1 MDNDKQESFQSKL
14 EKLMANESQKKVTV
28 EPIHIDSFLNENFY
42 NESFLENC
50 NQLKQQLLNEKS
62 IIIKLLDELNDKSSI
77 NILLDDGKK
86 GLNQLKELSEKRKE
100 ISLELDKQTKLTS
113 IDNLSKYTNLINQ
126 LTRIKKY
133 FQLLLII
140 HMFYSKVKLCIDQ
153 SLLSLSLK
161 PFINLI
167 ELQNNLNSLKVPTG
181 PRIIDHEE
189 RIDQMFPHLTKV
201 VDHVVGDTCKVLE
214 TKMRQ
219 ALILSLK
226 EINWI
231 NISNNNTNNNPN
243 NNNNLNN
250 NDNNNNPNNNSNNN
264 KNNNNKNNDDNNNN
278 NNNTASISTPND
290 NTNNNVSN
298 SDDKKKNNKNKNNK
312 NIKNKNKKNNNDKD
326 DNSNKDDNENNSDNN
341 NINNNNDN
349 NNSNNE
355 NKDDKN
361 NINDNKDHDKDNK
374 NKNDK
379 DNNLNNEEKQ
389 LIDKEEEEAK
399 NKINIRDR
407 FISNFTNL
415 TLLQLAVQK
424 YQKKLSD
431 ESASIKEKINEN
443 SIQKNESNK
452 LWSINLIL
460 QPLIKGFKYHFQSER
475 VTNFIE
481 KPEWAIHYVKKMIRE
496 YSRYLCMLQDSLEE
510 SEVHYIDLHQWFIA
524 GLVETVKNKFRGEIK
539 LFLERPDH
547 YKRYFYH
554 TMEEIVEFQR
564 FLLEEYQY
572 PNPIELGN
580 VKGGIEMGLINDVGI
595 IPVPFSI
602 FQENSIFNRWL
613 NLEIENC
620 DQRFQQLYMN
630 SNDRFQLYYRD
641 EFPDLDQ
648 LRPTNSAYE
657 LISVLSSL
665 TERYQ
670 LLTDVSYQ
678 FEFFIQIQI
687 NLLLRYK
694 NELKSII
701 SLLNIND
708 DDNLHDLCFIFNSLN
723 YCIKV
728 LKEWDDQLIFIEIYE
743 YMNSEKAKQDE
754 YSLSNSVTTKGDE
767 DYSAFSVMISDYK
780 TLIKSLKKKI
790 IKGLFI
796 SFASKINNYLK
807 KGTFSINT
815 NNSGSSSG
823 SGSGS
828 GGLISSSISGITSKS
843 IFSFSNLKQK
853 SKQLIDPSQQQS
865 PQQQQQQTQQ
875 SQSNQSQ
882 DKEINNEQQIKED
895 ELQQK
900 QQQDNENY
908 TQYDVSNEIS
918 NGLST
923 LRYQLGIIYRS
934 LTPTKL
940 ASIWKKLLLKIDK
953 YLFNLLLNYQPK
965 FTENDGKQF
974 SKDIKTCL
982 LIFNT
987 FSNTPENYLKRVL
1000 ESTILL
1006 RMSNQDITTFKNE
1019 FSSKLKVNLED
1030 ELLQKYKIHN
1040 LTNDQIS
1047 KIINLRI

>member
-1 MDNDKQESFQSKL
+1 MDNGNQNDSFQLKL
-14 EKLMANESQKKVTV
+14 EKLMASESHKKVTV
-28 EPIHIDSFLNENFY
+28 EPINIDSFLDENFY

-50 NQLKQQLLNEKS
+50 NQLKQKLLNEKS

-77 NILLDDGKK
+77 NILFDDGKK
-86 GLNQLKELSEKRKE
+86 GLDQLKEISEKRKE
-100 ISLELDKQTKLTS
+100 ISLELGKQTKLTS

-189 RIDQMFPHLTKV
+189 RIDQIFPHLTKV

-219 ALILSLK
+219 ALLLSLK

-231 NISNNNTNNNPN
+231 NISNYNNN
-243 NNNNLNN
+243 NN
-250 NDNNNNPNNNSNNN
+250 NDNNNNNS
-264 KNNNNKNNDDNNNN
+264 NN
-278 NNNTASISTPND
+278 NNNTSTTTTSTSTSTTTSTSND
-290 NTNNNVSN
+290 NKSNNNNNSN
-298 SDDKKKNNKNKNNK
+298 DDNKKKNNKNKNNK
-312 NIKNKNKKNNNDKD
+312 NKKNNKD
-326 DNSNKDDNENNSDNN
+326 DNSNKGDNNETSNNIDNNDDGSNNNNNNEINKNNNNSEINNKDNKD
-341 NINNNNDN
+341 NINNED
-349 NNSNNE
+349 
-355 NKDDKN
+355 
-361 NINDNKDHDKDNK
+361 
-374 NKNDK
+374 
-379 DNNLNNEEKQ
+379 KQ
-389 LIDKEEEEAK
+389 LIDKEKEEAR

-424 YQKKLSD
+424 YQKKLND
-431 ESASIKEKINEN
+431 ESTIKDNQNEN
-443 SIQKNESNK
+443 YNNNNNQNNQKEQMNESNK

-510 SEVHYIDLHQWFIA
+510 NKVYYIDLHQWFIA

-572 PNPIELGN
+572 PNPIEFGN
-580 VKGGIEMGLINDVGI
+580 VKGGIEMGLIDDVGI

-620 DQRFQQLYMN
+620 DQRFQQIYMN

-648 LRPTNSAYE
+648 LRPTKSAYE

-687 NLLLRYK
+687 NLLLCYK

-701 SLLNIND
+701 SFLNIND

-743 YMNSEKAKQDE
+743 YMNSEKVKQQDE
-754 YSLSNSVTTKGDE
+754 YSLSNSVATKGDE

-796 SFASKINNYLK
+796 SFATKINNYLK

-815 NNSGSSSG
+815 NNNSSNNSSGGSSNSNSSG
-823 SGSGS
+823 G
-828 GGLISSSISGITSKS
+828 GGLISSSISGITSKN

-853 SKQLIDPSQQQS
+853 SKQLIDSS
-865 PQQQQQQTQQ
+865 QQQQQPQPQQ

-895 ELQQK
+895 EQQK
-900 QQQDNENY
+900 QQQSQQQDSENY

-918 NGLST
+918 NGLSI

-1006 RMSNQDITTFKNE
+1006 RMSNQDLTTFKNE

-1030 ELLQKYKIHN
+1030 GLLQKYKIHN
-1040 LTNDQIS
+1040 LTTDQIS

>member
-1 MDNDKQESFQSKL
+1 MDNGNQNESFQSKL
-14 EKLMANESQKKVTV
+14 EKLMASESHKKVTV
-28 EPIHIDSFLNENFY
+28 EPINIDSFLDENFY

-50 NQLKQQLLNEKS
+50 NQLKQKLLNEKS

-77 NILLDDGKK
+77 NILFEDGKK
-86 GLNQLKELSEKRKE
+86 GLDQLKEISEKRKE
-100 ISLELDKQTKLTS
+100 ISLELGKQTKLTS

-189 RIDQMFPHLTKV
+189 RIDQIFPHLTKV

-219 ALILSLK
+219 ALVLSLK

-231 NISNNNTNNNPN
+231 NISNYNNSN
-243 NNNNLNN
+243 NN
-250 NDNNNNPNNNSNNN
+250 NDNNSCNNSNNN
-264 KNNNNKNNDDNNNN
+264 KSTTTSTSTTTNTSTSNDNNSNNNNINDDN
-278 NNNTASISTPND
+278 
-290 NTNNNVSN
+290 
-298 SDDKKKNNKNKNNK
+298 KKKNNKNKN
-312 NIKNKNKKNNNDKD
+312 KNKNKKNNKD
-326 DNSNKDDNENNSDNN
+326 DNSNKDDNNETNNIENNDDD
-341 NINNNNDN
+341 NNNDN
-349 NNSNNE
+349 DDDDDDEIN
-355 NKDDKN
+355 NKDNKSN
-361 NINDNKDHDKDNK
+361 TEINKDNK

-379 DNNLNNEEKQ
+379 DNINNEDKQ
-389 LIDKEEEEAK
+389 LIDKEKEEAK

-424 YQKKLSD
+424 YQKKLND
-431 ESASIKEKINEN
+431 ESTIKDNQNEN
-443 SIQKNESNK
+443 YNHHQHHQKENMNESNK

-510 SEVHYIDLHQWFIA
+510 NKVYYIDLHQWFIA

-572 PNPIELGN
+572 PNPIEFGN
-580 VKGGIEMGLINDVGI
+580 VKGGIEMGLIDDVGI

-620 DQRFQQLYMN
+620 DQRFQQIYMN

-648 LRPTNSAYE
+648 LRPTKSAYE

-687 NLLLRYK
+687 NLLLCYK

-754 YSLSNSVTTKGDE
+754 YSLSNSVATKGDE

-796 SFASKINNYLK
+796 SFATKINNYLK

-815 NNSGSSSG
+815 NNSGNNSSG
-823 SGSGS
+823 NINSSGGS
-828 GGLISSSISGITSKS
+828 GGLISSSISGITSKN

-853 SKQLIDPSQQQS
+853 SKQLIDSSQQQPSQQH
-865 PQQQQQQTQQ
+865 QQQQ
-875 SQSNQSQ
+875 SQE
-882 DKEINNEQQIKED
+882 KEINNEQQLKED
-895 ELQQK
+895 EQQK
-900 QQQDNENY
+900 QQQQQQQQQQQDSENY

-1006 RMSNQDITTFKNE
+1006 RMSNQDLTTFKNE

-1030 ELLQKYKIHN
+1030 GLLQKYKIHN
-1040 LTNDQIS
+1040 LTTDQIS